1 MGAVKGSDKTLNTWF
16 MVPED
21 KKALSGH
28 INIAGMEEIFGSF
41 KKLTSSTLPAAKTG
55 NGDTK
60 AIYWLRKINGKMF
73 TVSQRPAFTLK
84 TKCKHFPQRL
94 SKNFRQVFASFP
106 FFLFPPSAV
115 FSCCCLATHA
125 IKIAQINWAKDCGPR
140 RDSTERQ
147 EAASAAKTSLAL
159 PNKSHPFFSYGP
171 SPKCK

>member
-84 TKCKHFPQRL
+84 TKCK
-94 SKNFRQVFASFP
+94 
-106 FFLFPPSAV
+106 
-115 FSCCCLATHA
+115 
-125 IKIAQINWAKDCGPR
+125 
-140 RDSTERQ
+140 
-147 EAASAAKTSLAL
+147 
-159 PNKSHPFFSYGP
+159 
-171 SPKCK
+171 